1 MLAIFGSVW
10 SDYFGYNSV
19 YMTCK
24 IKYFHNGKVL
34 TSTLKVANMRDF
46 YDNVRYKYHLL
57 SVRFVSEGKRMSDNT
72 VNPESEN

>member
-1 MLAIFGSVW
+1 
-10 SDYFGYNSV
+10 
-19 YMTCK
+19 
-24 IKYFHNGKVL
+24 
-34 TSTLKVANMRDF
+34 MRDF